1 MRGRRCIM
9 KRSTGSRGR
18 YKNRVLSLIR
28 RSARKRVKHK
38 QLLTNKQ
45 LPSKIFERRRKSWSQ
60 TLPKQN
66 RLGLRPNK
74 NAWLRNKLDK
84 KLRPI
89 VSRQKRIEKDL
100 KSKGYRPR
108 K

>member
-1 MRGRRCIM
+1 M
-9 KRSTGSRGR
+9 
-18 YKNRVLSLIR
+18 
-28 RSARKRVKHK
+28 
-38 QLLTNKQ
+38 
-45 LPSKIFERRRKSWSQ
+45 
-60 TLPKQN
+60 PKQN

-89 VSRQKRIEKDL
+89 VSRQKRIEKDP